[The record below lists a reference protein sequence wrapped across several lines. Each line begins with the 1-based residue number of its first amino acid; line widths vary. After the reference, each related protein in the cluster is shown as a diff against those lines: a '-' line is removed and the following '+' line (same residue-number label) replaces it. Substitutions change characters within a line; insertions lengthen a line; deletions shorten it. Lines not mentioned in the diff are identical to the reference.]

1 MTAVQNIQAPTAD
14 ASGKRIEIPIR
25 PGVMLPNWS
34 VVCSATARASLGAIL
49 EVLKVEECWT
59 GIAEAVDDLRRAIL
73 EHYIGKGRAPSVT
86 QLSIATNL
94 ASNRLDRLLREL
106 ETRDLIVLDRTSGA
120 ITGAYPFTERET
132 GHHLRLDG
140 HVLNAMCAIDALGAG
155 AMAGRDL
162 VIESRCRAC
171 GAPIQV
177 ETGEGGNSLKAHAP
191 ENAVVWSGI
200 EYADGCAATSLCT
213 VMAFFCSD
221 EHLGSWRKTNHPDT
235 RGSRLSM
242 DEAHQVGMAIF
253 TPMLAPPVSDP

>member
-1 MTAVQNIQAPTAD
+1 MTAVQNFQAPSAD
-14 ASGKRIEIPIR
+14 ANGKRIEIPIR

-49 EVLKVEECWT
+49 EVLNVEERWT
-59 GIAEAVDDLRRAIL
+59 GYPEAVDDLRRRIL
-73 EHYIGKGRAPSVT
+73 EHYIGEGRAPSVT
-86 QLSIATNL
+86 QLSIATDL
-94 ASNRLDRLLREL
+94 ASDRLDRLLREL

-132 GHHLRLDG
+132 GYHLHFDG

-162 VIESRCRAC
+162 VVESRCRAC
-171 GAPIQV
+171 GAPIHV
-177 ETGEGGNSLKAHAP
+177 ETGEGGTTLRAYTP
-191 ENAVVWSGI
+191 ESAVVWSGL

-221 EHLGSWRKTNHPDT
+221 EHLGSWRDSNPPDT

-253 TPMLAPPVSDP
+253 IPMLAPPVSDP